1 MTHPTIFPRNAWHAR
16 GWRKFDVQAEPR
28 FAFVHHSDDPDGQR
42 FNTLAKQAARVK
54 GIQDF
59 HMDDPDH
66 RWNDIAYH
74 FLIFQYVGVRDVRNE
89 PRVFTGRLLAFE
101 PAAQEDY
108 NMGTLAICV
117 VGNGD
122 KETLTPQTQTII
134 RELIRKFPTVRDL
147 RPHSANPKH
156 PGGTECP
163 GSRFRAHVADIARR
177 AGVHTA

>member
-1 MTHPTIFPRNAWHAR
+1 MKVYSRAEWGARSAKPMTPQGSPIHA
-16 GWRKFDVQAEPR
+16 FL
-28 FAFVHHSDDPDGQR
+28 HHSDDADGHAWR
-42 FNTLAKQAARVK
+42 TLAAQKTKVRA
-54 GIQDF
+54 IQDF
-59 HMDDPDH
+59 HMGPE
-66 RWNDIAYH
+66 RGWSDIAYH